1 MCEGGRGREGEEK
14 RKEREK
20 RNGEKKYAGGVVKP
34 RGQVDQSLGDGGSH
48 DRDFEL
54 FQRCWFWKRE
64 FKKFLLVD
72 CW

>member
-1 MCEGGRGREGEEK
+1 M
-14 RKEREK
+14 
-20 RNGEKKYAGGVVKP
+20 KP

-72 CW
+72 C